1 MRSFKKLIAISLL
14 IAVSVSSLFATAEA
28 FTPSSDVAY
37 KLVANPYRK
46 TSARM
51 LSMGGAGIALR
62 SNQDALYVNPASL
75 GEKGLVWNVPNTA
88 VTLYNARDLIAT
100 GIIDNA
106 SNIQDNAGE
115 YADAII
121 AIYGKG
127 GYNNIMT
134 MDAGVG
140 AKLGRLALASDVQFN
155 MLTYTTPE
163 GAFGLSIIPQVD
175 VVFSAGLGLRFFRD
189 SAINFDIG
197 AAVRV
202 NAKAYYE
209 KVDANYVLSNINNMN
224 QIMTELT
231 DNKPVMVACSIPVDL
246 GFNLNLPAGFT
257 FSTVARNI
265 NGNFKAQVYDSIK
278 DTTEN
283 VDKVLNGNVTIE
295 SPMSFDLGF
304 GWKPKYGL
312 SWLANPNIAVDFVD
326 LGGLVSDFSFSGI
339 FAHMKAGIEVEL
351 LRLLELRAGLNQGY
365 VSIGAG
371 VNLMNLIHLEASYY
385 RLEFGEKLLD
395 KPVDALTVRMN
406 LFWER

>member
-1 MRSFKKLIAISLL
+1 MRSLKKLIAITLL
-14 IAVSVSSLFATAEA
+14 ITIAVSSVFAAEA

-75 GEKGLVWNVPNTA
+75 GEKGLVWNVPNMA

-115 YADAII
+115 YADAVIN
-121 AIYGKG
+121 IYKKT

-155 MLTYTTPE
+155 MLTYTPST
-163 GAFGLSIIPQVD
+163 GVLDMSVIPQVD

-231 DNKPVMVACSIPVDL
+231 DDKPVMVAYSIPVDL

-278 DTTEN
+278 DTADN
-283 VDKVLNGNVTIE
+283 AYKVLNGNVTIE
-295 SPMSFDLGF
+295 SPMTVDFGF

-312 SWLANPNIAVDFVD
+312 SWLANPNLAIDLVD
-326 LGGLVSDFSFSGI
+326 LVGLVSDFSFSGI

>member
-1 MRSFKKLIAISLL
+1 MKNIKRIISTALIIA
-14 IAVSVSSLFATAEA
+14 IAVSSVFATID
-28 FTPSSDVAY
+28 PSTLEPHDAY
-37 KLVANPYRK
+37 KPVANPYTK

-75 GEKGLVWNVPNTA
+75 GEKGLVWNVPNFA
-88 VTLYNARDLIAT
+88 VTIYNAKDIIST
-100 GIIDNA
+100 GILDDYQNA
-106 SNIQDNAGE
+106 QDNLGT
-115 YADAII
+115 YSSAILDI
-121 AIYGKG
+121 LNKDGM
-127 GYNNIMT
+127 NNLARI
-134 MDAGVG
+134 DAGFGV
-140 AKLGRLALASDVQFN
+140 KLGRLALATDTQVN
-155 MLTYTTPE
+155 MYTYTPGAGNGVDAVLIPE
-163 GAFGLSIIPQVD
+163 VD
-175 VVFSAGLGLRFFRD
+175 AVLSAGLGLRFFRD

-197 AAVRV
+197 LAARV
-202 NAKAYYE
+202 NARVYLQKTGAQQF
-209 KVDANYVLSNINNMN
+209 INNKDDIVN
-224 QIMTELT
+224 TLREST
-231 DNKPVMVACSIPVDL
+231 PVMVAYSIPVDL

-265 NGNFKAQVYDSIK
+265 NGNFKAQVYENIN
-278 DTTEN
+278 DTIN
-283 VDKVLNGNVTIE
+283 NADKVLNGNVTIN

-326 LGGLVSDFSFSGI
+326 LGGLVSDFSVSGI

>member
-1 MRSFKKLIAISLL
+1 MKRFKKIIAITLL
-14 IAVSVSSLFATAEA
+14 IAVAVSSVFATDA
-28 FTPSSDVAY
+28 FTPDTDDAY

-75 GEKGLVWNVPNTA
+75 GEKGLVWNVPNIA
-88 VTLYNARDLIAT
+88 ITLYNARDLIAT

-106 SNIQDNAGE
+106 SNIQNDIGK
-115 YADAII
+115 YAETVLGIF
-121 AIYGKG
+121 GKS

-140 AKLGRLALASDVQFN
+140 AKLGRLALATDAQVN
-155 MLTYTTPE
+155 MLTYTPATSAIDVSVIPE
-163 GAFGLSIIPQVD
+163 VD
-175 VVFSAGLGLRFFRD
+175 VVMSAGLGLRFMRD
-189 SAINFDIG
+189 SAISFDVG
-197 AAVRV
+197 VAARLNV
-202 NAKAYYE
+202 KAYYD
-209 KVDANYVLSNINNMN
+209 KLDANYVLSNINNMD
-224 QIMTELT
+224 QIVKQLTE
-231 DNKPVMVACSIPVDL
+231 NKPLMFAYSIPVDL

-265 NGNFKAQVYDSIK
+265 NGNFKAQVMDSLTDAKDNLKDIMGGKITIK
-278 DTTEN
+278 
-283 VDKVLNGNVTIE
+283 
-295 SPMSFDLGF
+295 SPMTVDFGF